1 MGERFL
7 TESTLVRQYLFGGEV
22 PPTPPNSGHQTDR
35 NRGLTLLDG
44 GDTANVYSVPL
55 KELLDFSDKKT

>member
-7 TESTLVRQYLFGGEV
+7 TESTLIRQYLFGGEV

-35 NRGLTLLDG
+35 NGGLTLLDG
-44 GDTANVYSVPL
+44 ENAANVYSVP
-55 KELLDFSDKKT
+55 

>member
-35 NRGLTLLDG
+35 NGRLTLLDEES
-44 GDTANVYSVPL
+44 AENVYSVP
-55 KELLDFSDKKT
+55 